1 MKKILILLLSIVTF
15 VIVGFLFFTKGC
27 KKSKIIQTSGK
38 SKPRQVMRVSNSTQG
53 KDKIDK
59 ERVAVKTDDLNHR
72 QIRLLAVLSLDE
84 PSAMGSIEKHF
95 PEVNVRTLRRDLDKL
110 QQKNLIKKMGS
121 TKSALYQK
129 L

>member
-1 MKKILILLLSIVTF
+1 MKKILILLLSIGTF

-27 KKSKIIQTSGK
+27 KKSKIVQTPGK
-38 SKPRQVMRVSNSTQG
+38 SKSRQVMRVSNSTQS
-53 KDKIDK
+53 KNKVDR
-59 ERVAVKTDDLNHR
+59 ERVVVRTHDLNHR
-72 QIRLLAVLSLDE
+72 QTRLLAVLNLDE

-110 QQKNLIKKMGS
+110 QQKNLIKKIGS